1 MFWFNLNK
9 KLNSITEHFTFKKVL
24 EFLKHY
30 VLGLFKRIDDHNLFL
45 SGAGIAFS
53 LFLGMIPF
61 ILLIFSLLGN
71 IFDAET
77 LQAQIF
83 QIVDT
88 IIPYPVYAEYAKQ
101 VIRTRL
107 PEVIVYKT
115 AAGYIGVF
123 GLLFTSTW
131 IFSSLR
137 TILNQIFHTHIQK
150 SAFVGLLRD
159 IGMVILLVF
168 FITLSTFV
176 LPAMNILIKIS
187 DDYTLLGSL
196 NISTL
201 WDTIFWISS
210 LVILFIM
217 FFALYYL
224 IPYAQ
229 LPKRVALLGAFWT
242 TLLWEIARSLF
253 GYYVRGFLSTSALY
267 GAFILIVVILLWV
280 FYSSCIFIIGAEIG
294 QLYRERL
301 IIKKSIKDE
310 TTSSI
315 N

>member
-1 MFWFNLNK
+1 MFWFKLNK
-9 KLNSITEHFTFKKVL
+9 KLQSITEHFTVKKVL

-30 VLGLFKRIDDHNLFL
+30 VLGLFKKIDDHNLFL

-83 QIVDT
+83 QIVET
-88 IIPYPVYAEYAKQ
+88 IIPYPVYADYVKQ

-131 IFSSLR
+131 IFSSMR

-150 SAFVGLLRD
+150 SAFIGLLRD

-176 LPAMNILIKIS
+176 LPAMNILIKIA

-210 LVILFIM
+210 LLILFVM

-229 LPKRVALLGAFWT
+229 LPKRVALIGAFWT
-242 TLLWEIARSLF
+242 TFLWEIARSIF

-280 FYSSCIFIIGAEIG
+280 FYSSCIFIIGVEIG

-301 IIKKSIKDE
+301 QAKASKKNE
-310 TTSSI
+310 TASES

>member
-1 MFWFNLNK
+1 M
-9 KLNSITEHFTFKKVL
+9 
-24 EFLKHY
+24 
-30 VLGLFKRIDDHNLFL
+30 
-45 SGAGIAFS
+45 
-53 LFLGMIPF
+53 
-61 ILLIFSLLGN
+61 
-71 IFDAET
+71 
-77 LQAQIF
+77 
-83 QIVDT
+83 
-88 IIPYPVYAEYAKQ
+88 
-101 VIRTRL
+101 
-107 PEVIVYKT
+107 
-115 AAGYIGVF
+115 
-123 GLLFTSTW
+123 
-131 IFSSLR
+131 R

-150 SAFVGLLRD
+150 SAFIGLLRD

-176 LPAMNILIKIS
+176 LPAMNILIKIA

-210 LVILFIM
+210 LLILFVM

-229 LPKRVALLGAFWT
+229 LPKRVALIGAFWT
-242 TLLWEIARSLF
+242 TFLWEIARSIF

-301 IIKKSIKDE
+301 QAKASKKNE
-310 TTSSI
+310 TASES